1 MQHLAEALPLVPP
14 RASDKRANAPMSRVL
29 GGGISRAPGVL
40 AVHRAFLDAD
50 EGAARRQCE
59 TVDVDAIAHEKRAVG
74 APEWESLRRRME
86 RHVDRTASGTA
97 LRETTRGMRMR
108 KRVHHAQSYIGSL
121 SVTRVLLKYQPFH
134 QAYLAVGSHF
144 GSGIQVCARA
154 TATAHHLHYPP
165 PPPPFRPSSASP
177 SGYSG

>member
-1 MQHLAEALPLVPP
+1 MSAAVDEVMEKLKAMTLLEASELVK
-14 RASDKRANAPMSRVL
+14 A
-29 GGGISRAPGVL
+29 I
-40 AVHRAFLDAD
+40 
-50 EGAARRQCE
+50 EE
-59 TVDVDAIAHEKRAVG
+59 TFDVDAIAHEKRAVG

-134 QAYLAVGSHF
+134 QAYLAVDDEA
-144 GSGIQVCARA
+144 ARGGA
-154 TATAHHLHYPP
+154 AE
-165 PPPPFRPSSASP
+165 
-177 SGYSG
+177 GG

>member
-1 MQHLAEALPLVPP
+1 
-14 RASDKRANAPMSRVL
+14 
-29 GGGISRAPGVL
+29 
-40 AVHRAFLDAD
+40 
-50 EGAARRQCE
+50 
-59 TVDVDAIAHEKRAVG
+59 
-74 APEWESLRRRME
+74 ME

-177 SGYSG
+177 SGC